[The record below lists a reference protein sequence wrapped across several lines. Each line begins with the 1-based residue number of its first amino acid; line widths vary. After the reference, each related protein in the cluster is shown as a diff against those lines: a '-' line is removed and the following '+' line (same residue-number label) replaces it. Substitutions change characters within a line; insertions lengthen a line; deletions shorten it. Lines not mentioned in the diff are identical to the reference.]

1 MELELDKLWVW
12 DIETYPN
19 CFLFAI
25 TRADGKHEKVFEVS
39 FQSNEI
45 NRIEAC
51 IDYIKEQGHD
61 MVGFNSLGFDY
72 PVIHRLL
79 TECKVQTGKAIAD
92 KVWKYAQEQIDSFK
106 DGFGSSVK
114 TDDRLV
120 PQIDLYRIWHFNNK
134 AKATSLKMLEFNMR
148 EQNIE
153 DLPYPVGSYLDSDQI
168 KKLKEYNLHDVR
180 MTLVFLK
187 ASKSQVQFRKQLSA
201 KYNRN
206 FMNHDDTKI
215 GADYFVMKLEEA
227 GIPLYKYKNGK
238 KAMNQ
243 TPRPEIDLSE
253 CLFDYYDFT
262 RPEFIAVKDWFD
274 SQIITETK
282 GVFSDIEEHR
292 LGAVAQYAEMQV
304 KKTKFKTKPSDLEIK
319 KFKKDYPLGWV
330 EEEELKATEY
340 LMDSEGNHITEN
352 IVDTKGKVK
361 VKKVRVPKKS
371 YWGCWN
377 EAETLNVVV
386 EGFRYDFGVGGI
398 HGSLLNKVVKE
409 TSKYFIRDAD
419 V

>member
-1 MELELDKLWVW
+1 
-12 DIETYPN
+12 
-19 CFLFAI
+19 
-25 TRADGKHEKVFEVS
+25 
-39 FQSNEI
+39 
-45 NRIEAC
+45 
-51 IDYIKEQGHD
+51 
-61 MVGFNSLGFDY
+61 
-72 PVIHRLL
+72 
-79 TECKVQTGKAIAD
+79 
-92 KVWKYAQEQIDSFK
+92 
-106 DGFGSSVK
+106 
-114 TDDRLV
+114 
-120 PQIDLYRIWHFNNK
+120 
-134 AKATSLKMLEFNMR
+134 
-148 EQNIE
+148 
-153 DLPYPVGSYLDSDQI
+153 
-168 KKLKEYNLHDVR
+168 
-180 MTLVFLK
+180 
-187 ASKSQVQFRKQLSA
+187 
-201 KYNRN
+201 
-206 FMNHDDTKI
+206 MNHDDTKI

-238 KAMNQ
+238 KVMSQ

-282 GVFSDIEEHR
+282 GVFSDIKEHR

-340 LMDSEGNHITEN
+340 LFDGEGLHVTEN
-352 IVDTKGKVK
+352 VVDAKGKVK